1 MKTKEWL
8 IKVLS
13 IVVTVITPLVILMVA
28 IRLLIM
34 PAYAR
39 FAYSLPQFPD
49 DPFGFSLSDRLRWS
63 EPSIKYLVNNE
74 DITYLA
80 DLTFADG
87 EPIFN
92 ERELEHMEDVKVV
105 VTGMRIAL
113 LVSIVVLLIIT
124 LLAVRAGWLP
134 QVMKAYYQG
143 GWAAIGL
150 IVAII
155 FFVALNFDLL
165 FTWFHRVFFE
175 EGTWQFFTSDTLIR
189 LFPIRFWRDAFIF
202 VGLQSLVYGG
212 ITVFATRKF
221 RF

>member
-1 MKTKEWL
+1 
-8 IKVLS
+8 
-13 IVVTVITPLVILMVA
+13 
-28 IRLLIM
+28 M

-80 DLTFADG
+80 DLTFDDG

-124 LLAVRAGWLP
+124 PTGCTGRVVTASNEGLLS
-134 QVMKAYYQG
+134 G
-143 GWAAIGL
+143 GVGGYR
-150 IVAII
+150 
-155 FFVALNFDLL
+155 FDRCYNFLCC
-165 FTWFHRVFFE
+165 
-175 EGTWQFFTSDTLIR
+175 
-189 LFPIRFWRDAFIF
+189 A
-202 VGLQSLVYGG
+202 
-212 ITVFATRKF
+212 
-221 RF
+221 